1 MLQNQNSSYS
11 PLGEKTIPVQKKF
24 GKKSRLKYVKKIKDT
39 VPKKLFLNPS
49 PNGDNDQY
57 IEILESVTYQLR

>member
-1 MLQNQNSSYS
+1 MLQEQKSNYSS
-11 PLGEKTIPVQKKF
+11 LGEEAIPVQKKF

-39 VPKKLFLNPS
+39 VPKKLFLNSS
-49 PNGDNDQY
+49 PNSDEDQY